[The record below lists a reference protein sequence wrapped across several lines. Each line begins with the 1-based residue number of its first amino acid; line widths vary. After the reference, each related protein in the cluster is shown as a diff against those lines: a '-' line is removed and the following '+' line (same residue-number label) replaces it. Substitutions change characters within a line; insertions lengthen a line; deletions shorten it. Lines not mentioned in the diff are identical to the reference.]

1 MSGLRA
7 PARTATP
14 TPELPSAC
22 TSPTRP
28 CLRSASRASAVRI
41 RRSAF
46 APFSSEATIACVA
59 SKRISTPERK
69 FSRTPFSARELRT
82 IGALLRLDA
91 GGFRHFRELRDLALD
106 VRGKLLGR
114 ARAHIE
120 ALGAERVLHIGPRQ
134 HLEHVRVQPRYDG
147 CGR

>member
-22 TSPTRP
+22 TSVTRP
-28 CLRSASRASAVRI
+28 CLRSSSRASAVRI

-46 APFSSEATIACVA
+46 APFSSDASIACVA
-59 SKRISTPERK
+59 SKRISAPQRK
-69 FSRTPFSARELRT
+69 FSRTPLSAKELSP

-91 GGFRHFRELRDLALD
+91 GGFRHLGELRDLALD
-106 VRGKLLGR
+106 VRGEL
-114 ARAHIE
+114 
-120 ALGAERVLHIGPRQ
+120 
-134 HLEHVRVQPRYDG
+134 
-147 CGR
+147 